1 MNTMTPALETARA
14 GLTAEAARKRLAAEG
29 PNELATTQRRSP
41 FRIVLDVLKE
51 PMLVLLLVGGVVY
64 LLLGSRAE
72 ALILLAFACM
82 SIGITAVQ
90 EARTGRVL
98 EALRDLSSPRA
109 LVIRDG
115 ARLRIAGREVVRG
128 DLIVLSE
135 GDRVP
140 ADALLIEATDLSADE
155 SLLTGEAEAVRKKVG
170 TGEVAVRPG
179 GHDLPQVFS
188 GTLIVRGS
196 ALAEVTAIG
205 AESEIGKIGKSLS
218 QIEPETPHLQS
229 QMRRLVIATA
239 GIGVGV
245 SAIVVAL
252 YGVLRGGWLDAVLA
266 GIAVGMAMLPEEF
279 PMVLAVFMAMGAWRI
294 SKARVLTRR
303 ASAIEAL
310 GSASVLCTD
319 KTGTL
324 TENRMTIAALQLAD
338 GTAHQ
343 IGADVALPAAF
354 RELAAAGVMA
364 SAPEPFDPM
373 EVAFHALAAD
383 DLRDGETLPGAGRT
397 LIRSYPLTPDLLAMS
412 QVWQAGD
419 DFAVAAKG
427 APEAIADLCK
437 LDPSKRAAIKAQLD
451 AMAAKGLRVLA
462 VAEASWP
469 AGQDLPETQAGFTFR
484 FLGLVG
490 LADPLRASVPEAV
503 AECQAAGIRII
514 MITGDHPVTARAIAA
529 EAGLRGDVV
538 LTGDDLS
545 AMADDDLAKAVTTV
559 TIFARILPEQKL
571 RIVNALKAEGAVVAM
586 TGDGVNDAP
595 SLKAADIGVAM
606 GERGTDGQP
615 SFAASG
621 LASQSGGIDHDHGLP
636 AFDYPSDVS
645 DPDSHGQGGEQPHYR
660 RPVRRDQSGS
670 DVSVPTGSFAC
681 LVKGRFAAARA
692 GQTYGGVALDW

>member
-1 MNTMTPALETARA
+1 MNKMTPAQETAQA
-14 GLTAEAARKRLAAEG
+14 GLTAAEAQARLTADG

-140 ADALLIEATDLSADE
+140 ADALLIESTDLSADE

-170 TGEVAVRPG
+170 SGEADVRPG

-303 ASAIEAL
+303 ASAIETL

-324 TENRMTIAALQLAD
+324 TENRMTIAGLQLAD

-383 DLRDGETLPGAGRT
+383 DLREDETLPGAGRT
-397 LIRSYPLTPDLLAMS
+397 LIRSYPLSPDLLAMS
-412 QVWQAGD
+412 QVWQAD
-419 DFAVAAKG
+419 DCFAVGAKG

-437 LDPSKRAAIKAQLD
+437 LEPDQRVRIKAQLD

-469 AGQDLPETQAGFTFR
+469 AGQDLPEAQAGFSFR

-490 LADPLRASVPEAV
+490 V
-503 AECQAAGIRII
+503 
-514 MITGDHPVTARAIAA
+514 
-529 EAGLRGDVV
+529 
-538 LTGDDLS
+538 
-545 AMADDDLAKAVTTV
+545 
-559 TIFARILPEQKL
+559 
-571 RIVNALKAEGAVVAM
+571 
-586 TGDGVNDAP
+586 
-595 SLKAADIGVAM
+595 
-606 GERGTDGQP
+606 
-615 SFAASG
+615 
-621 LASQSGGIDHDHGLP
+621 
-636 AFDYPSDVS
+636 
-645 DPDSHGQGGEQPHYR
+645 
-660 RPVRRDQSGS
+660 
-670 DVSVPTGSFAC
+670 
-681 LVKGRFAAARA
+681 
-692 GQTYGGVALDW
+692 

>member
-1 MNTMTPALETARA
+1 MNTMTPTPKSVHT
-14 GLTAEAARKRLAAEG
+14 GLTAAEAQTRLAADG
-29 PNELATTQRRSP
+29 PNELATTKRRSP

-64 LLLGSRAE
+64 LLLGSKAE

-140 ADALLIEATDLSADE
+140 ADAMLIESTDLSADE

-170 TGEVAVRPG
+170 VVEADVRPG

-239 GIGVGV
+239 GIGIGI

-252 YGVLRGGWLDAVLA
+252 YGFLRGGWLDAVLA

-303 ASAIEAL
+303 ASAIETL

-343 IGADVALPAAF
+343 IGADGPCCTD
-354 RELAAAGVMA
+354 R
-364 SAPEPFDPM
+364 
-373 EVAFHALAAD
+373 
-383 DLRDGETLPGAGRT
+383 
-397 LIRSYPLTPDLLAMS
+397 LT
-412 QVWQAGD
+412 VV
-419 DFAVAAKG
+419 F
-427 APEAIADLCK
+427 
-437 LDPSKRAAIKAQLD
+437 
-451 AMAAKGLRVLA
+451 GL
-462 VAEASWP
+462 S
-469 AGQDLPETQAGFTFR
+469 
-484 FLGLVG
+484 
-490 LADPLRASVPEAV
+490 
-503 AECQAAGIRII
+503 I
-514 MITGDHPVTARAIAA
+514 
-529 EAGLRGDVV
+529 
-538 LTGDDLS
+538 
-545 AMADDDLAKAVTTV
+545 
-559 TIFARILPEQKL
+559 
-571 RIVNALKAEGAVVAM
+571 
-586 TGDGVNDAP
+586 
-595 SLKAADIGVAM
+595 
-606 GERGTDGQP
+606 
-615 SFAASG
+615 
-621 LASQSGGIDHDHGLP
+621 
-636 AFDYPSDVS
+636 
-645 DPDSHGQGGEQPHYR
+645 
-660 RPVRRDQSGS
+660 
-670 DVSVPTGSFAC
+670 
-681 LVKGRFAAARA
+681 
-692 GQTYGGVALDW
+692 